1 MRPLKA
7 LISKST
13 IHRAHTDVLVE
24 IENFTYEDVITPG
37 NVVLISDDDD
47 YYPDHH
53 GIVFN
58 RNQCHKFFQINEQHT
73 ICTLNKYDTITR
85 WNTRNLKETFPSISD
100 DVRILKVYRKTKYT
114 EDIDTLHD
122 IQNVYKKYNLLT
134 I

>member
-7 LISKST
+7 LISKNT

-24 IENFTYEDVITPG
+24 IENFTYNDVITPG
-37 NVVLISDDDD
+37 NVVLISDDN
-47 YYPDHH
+47 YYHDHH
-53 GIVFN
+53 GIVLS
-58 RNQCHKFFQINEQHT
+58 RNQCYKFFQINEQHT
-73 ICTLNKYDTITR
+73 ILTLNEYGTITR
-85 WNTRNLKETFPSISD
+85 WNTRNLEKIFPSISD

-114 EDIDTLHD
+114 EDIDTLQD